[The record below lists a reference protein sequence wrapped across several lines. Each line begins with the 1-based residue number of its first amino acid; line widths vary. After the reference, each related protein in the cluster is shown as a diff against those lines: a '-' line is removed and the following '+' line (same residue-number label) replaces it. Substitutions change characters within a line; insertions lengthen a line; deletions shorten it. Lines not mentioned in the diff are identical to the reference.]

1 MLVPVLGTGA
11 KEIERFKNGGQCPPY
26 KFSFIQDISLSV
38 PVLTTGSKE
47 IRYSRLVRIAHPTI
61 LFLVRILWWLVSS
74 TQSRKG

>member
-26 KFSFIQDISLSV
+26 KFSLIQDISLLV

-47 IRYSRLVRIAHPTI
+47 IKFSLLSNARLNVLHTR
-61 LFLVRILWWLVSS
+61 FCFRVCGGCW
-74 TQSRKG
+74 